1 MYSGVTF
8 YLHKML
14 KKNPFFLCQKKR
26 ILFVTFI
33 EDKI

>member
-1 MYSGVTF
+1 MYSGVTS

-14 KKNPFFLCQKKR
+14 KKILFSFAWKKR